1 MLNTN
6 EKMKACHLNIV
17 FPLIAAGVLQV
28 EFDIFFFQKKGW
40 NLPSRSK
47 NAPQLI
53 SKND

>member
-28 EFDIFFFQKKGW
+28 EFDIFFFKKRDGTCLVDQKMRR
-40 NLPSRSK
+40 N
-47 NAPQLI
+47 
-53 SKND
+53 